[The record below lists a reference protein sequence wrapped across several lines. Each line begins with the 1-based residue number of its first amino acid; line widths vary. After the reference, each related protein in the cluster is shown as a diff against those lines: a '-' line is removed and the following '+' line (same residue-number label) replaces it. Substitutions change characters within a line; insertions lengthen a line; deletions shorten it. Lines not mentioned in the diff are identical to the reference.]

1 MSQFVDELHEQYELW
16 VNYLNY
22 TMAPW
27 IFALAV
33 GCFLGNA
40 PQWLT
45 LCCVAFVCLWGYK
58 NPNYPLNLM
67 KLNVKRRSVRNVD
80 YLYRGFVAKNMGLFS
95 LVTRMHLFFVS
106 ALFLAVVAVG
116 LTKSELGI

>member
-16 VNYLNY
+16 VNYLNH

-45 LCCVAFVCLWGYK
+45 LCCVAFVL
-58 NPNYPLNLM
+58 
-67 KLNVKRRSVRNVD
+67 
-80 YLYRGFVAKNMGLFS
+80 S
-95 LVTRMHLFFVS
+95 LIH
-106 ALFLAVVAVG
+106 
-116 LTKSELGI
+116 I

>member
-16 VNYLNY
+16 VNYLNH

-45 LCCVAFVCLWGYK
+45 LCL
-58 NPNYPLNLM
+58 
-67 KLNVKRRSVRNVD
+67 
-80 YLYRGFVAKNMGLFS
+80 S
-95 LVTRMHLFFVS
+95 LIH
-106 ALFLAVVAVG
+106 
-116 LTKSELGI
+116 I